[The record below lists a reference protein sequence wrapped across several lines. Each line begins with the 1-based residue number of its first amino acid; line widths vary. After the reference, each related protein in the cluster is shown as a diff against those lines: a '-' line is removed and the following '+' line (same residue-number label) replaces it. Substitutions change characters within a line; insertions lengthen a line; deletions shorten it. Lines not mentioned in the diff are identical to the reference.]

1 VNRIFAIPVRQLSRR
16 EGWSLAPRI
25 QFRVI
30 AMRTLRRIQ
39 AVSLRVAP
47 QWFLCVFLGAYLAM
61 QMVTSHTVLG

>member
-1 VNRIFAIPVRQLSRR
+1 M
-16 EGWSLAPRI
+16 SLAPCS

-61 QMVTSHTVLG
+61 QMVTSHTVMG

>member
-1 VNRIFAIPVRQLSRR
+1 MNRIFAIPVTQLSSRD
-16 EGWSLAPRI
+16 GLSLATRS